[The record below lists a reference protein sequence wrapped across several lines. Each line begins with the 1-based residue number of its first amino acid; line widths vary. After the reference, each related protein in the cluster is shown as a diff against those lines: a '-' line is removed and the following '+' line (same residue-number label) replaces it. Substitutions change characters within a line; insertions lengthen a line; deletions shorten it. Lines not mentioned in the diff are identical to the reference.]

1 MFIRSVSLIIL
12 SVLAS
17 PAVATFEL
25 KDPAAEIYA
34 EEQAQAS
41 PGERSCFDLLVDSVE
56 RPEIYREA
64 VNWVSDAVGSDQ
76 SAVATEAALR
86 KFCIDH
92 PKRSIAEAVMALG
105 GSTDESP
112 RD

>member
-1 MFIRSVSLIIL
+1 VFIRSLCLFSMIA
-12 SVLAS
+12 LAA

-25 KDPAAEIYA
+25 KDPAADIYA
-34 EEQAQAS
+34 EEKAAAS
-41 PGERSCFDLLVDSVE
+41 LGERSCFDLLVDSVE

-64 VNWVSDAVGSDQ
+64 VDWVGDAVGSDQ
-76 SAVATEAALR
+76 AAVAMEAALR

-105 GSTDESP
+105 AAPDSP
-112 RD
+112 TGN

>member
-1 MFIRSVSLIIL
+1 MFVRSLCSII
-12 SVLAS
+12 VFTLAG

-25 KDPAAEIYA
+25 EDPAADIFA
-34 EEQAQAS
+34 ETQAMAN
-41 PGERSCFDLLVDSVE
+41 PGERSCFELLVDSVE
-56 RPEIYREA
+56 RPGIYREA